1 VHGSVEGRLFLFSCP
16 WSVFNY
22 IFIDFAEAKKKEVV
36 FLLSSSAGLLKNI
49 KRILMKL
56 CEGVV
61 VGPKDEVFTFWG

>member
-1 VHGSVEGRLFLFSCP
+1 MHGSVEGRLFLLSGP

-22 IFIDFAEAKKKEVV
+22 IFDSAEAKKKEVV